1 MAKEIPDAPKQFGI
15 RLSGE
20 TMELVSAIQE
30 YRRKN
35 NEAFTLAAVV
45 EEAIECYYDHLVK
58 EGHLEDDGTPNP

>member
-20 TMELVSAIQE
+20 TMVWVSAIQE

-35 NEAFTLAAVV
+35 NEPFTLAAVV
-45 EEAIECYYDHLVK
+45 EEAIEVYYEQLLEHGHIK
-58 EGHLEDDGTPNP
+58 EE